1 MNQKEFTRFYLSYLV
16 FNIGGWIYFGHL
28 MYYTY
33 NITTQTCNSNSKEL
47 IDIIKTLFGISMIL
61 TSMNIIVASS
71 GAIKN
76 EEYDTIISHMNC
88 ILISTIIFLS
98 ASGLCSFAL
107 FCITSGMTD
116 IRCSNTDYELGLKL
130 AVYGTLWIALLQLLF
145 IVLTIMCFWYK
156 IMIES
161 KLHHFCINFYNHIF
175 NLFKK
180 YTQRRIG
187 IESSSTTNHISIPMP
202 VSTFKESKIIC
213 SVCYDNSV
221 TLLLEPCN
229 HICICNICYESL
241 VTKECPICKTKIDV
255 TRKVFFASP
264 SCSN

>member
-1 MNQKEFTRFYLSYLV
+1 M
-16 FNIGGWIYFGHL
+16 
-28 MYYTY
+28 
-33 NITTQTCNSNSKEL
+33 
-47 IDIIKTLFGISMIL
+47 IKTALVSFGMSGRVFHAPFIHLNPNFMLAGAWERSSKNIQSVYPGVTSYASYEEIL
-61 TSMNIIVASS
+61 TDPSIDLVVVNSPNDTHFAYAKSALLAGKHVVVEKAFTVT
-71 GAIKN
+71 AKDA
-76 EEYDTIISHMNC
+76 EELD
-88 ILISTIIFLS
+88 
-98 ASGLCSFAL
+98 AL
-107 FCITSGMTD
+107 ATSK
-116 IRCSNTDYELGLKL
+116 GLKL